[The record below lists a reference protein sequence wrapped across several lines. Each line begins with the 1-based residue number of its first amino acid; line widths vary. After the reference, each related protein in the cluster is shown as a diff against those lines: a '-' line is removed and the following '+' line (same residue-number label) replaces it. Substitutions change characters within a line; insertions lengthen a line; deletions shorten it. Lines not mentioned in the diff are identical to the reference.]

1 LFTDPVPVEF
11 SGCRNS
17 RQLGQGMP
25 PQLLISGQ
33 RQLEV
38 EPSNYKHKVAMWP
51 TYACIDI
58 QKQLIDLN
66 IRAKS

>member
-1 LFTDPVPVEF
+1 
-11 SGCRNS
+11 
-17 RQLGQGMP
+17 MP